1 MAQREERAPSID
13 SQSAEGSASKT
24 ALRKTS
30 ISDANK
36 KKKSKK
42 SNDEVMNKVYNN
54 LLSSVFGQERE
65 LSQPELDE
73 LSEAFK
79 EFDYDQDGYLNYK
92 DLAECMRTMGYMPT
106 EMELLEIIQ
115 QIKMRLGGLMDFD
128 DFCELMGPR
137 MMVETADM
145 LGLKEIKS
153 SFLQFDTDG
162 DGKISLD
169 EMKEA
174 VKNLL
179 GEKLKKGELEE
190 ILKELDLNGD
200 GTVDFE
206 EFVMML
212 SVR

>member
-1 MAQREERAPSID
+1 MAQKGERAPSAD
-13 SQSAEGSASKT
+13 SATAEGVALKPS
-24 ALRKTS
+24 LRKTS
-30 ISDANK
+30 SSDTVK
-36 KKKSKK
+36 KTKSMK
-42 SNDEVMNKVYNN
+42 SNEEAMNKVYTN
-54 LLSSVFGQERE
+54 LLNNVFGQERE
-65 LSQPELDE
+65 LSQTELDE
-73 LSEAFK
+73 LAEAFK

-137 MMVETADM
+137 MMVETAHM
-145 LGLKEIKS
+145 LGLKELKC
-153 SFLQFDTDG
+153 SFKQFDTDG
-162 DGKISLD
+162 DGKITLD

-174 VKNLL
+174 VRTLL

-190 ILKELDLNGD
+190 ILKEMDLNGD
-200 GTVDFE
+200 GTVEFE

-212 SVR
+212 SAQ

>member
-1 MAQREERAPSID
+1 
-13 SQSAEGSASKT
+13 
-24 ALRKTS
+24 
-30 ISDANK
+30 
-36 KKKSKK
+36 
-42 SNDEVMNKVYNN
+42 
-54 LLSSVFGQERE
+54 
-65 LSQPELDE
+65 
-73 LSEAFK
+73 
-79 EFDYDQDGYLNYK
+79 
-92 DLAECMRTMGYMPT
+92 
-106 EMELLEIIQ
+106 
-115 QIKMRLGGLMDFD
+115 
-128 DFCELMGPR
+128 MGPR

-145 LGLKEIKS
+145 LGLKELKS

-200 GTVDFE
+200 GTVDFD